1 MRSSATGWR
10 RTRAAQ
16 RCLALWAC
24 LIASAP
30 AWASDSTTPARYLGA
45 ASCAS
50 SACHGSTQ
58 GFSGSEIGHDE
69 YLIWQRRDRHSR
81 AYLSLL
87 TPASEAIAAALGA
100 VPAHEDPQ
108 CLACHASAGL
118 AAEQGPRF
126 QIRDGVDCETCHG
139 PASDWI
145 KTHTAGLR
153 SEAQRSEQDLHPTW
167 NAPDRAQ
174 LCVSCH
180 IGDREH
186 PISHAVMAAGHPPL
200 NFELDTYLA
209 VMPPH
214 HRPEKAAALGKP
226 ATTPLEHWR
235 VGQGAAAR
243 VLLERVHELAE
254 SPSVLPDF
262 GLFDCYA
269 CHHDLQLSRWQRG
282 RAPGLQVGELR
293 LADSALMSLQLWLD
307 AGNSEWAK
315 DWAQAR
321 ASLNASLNRG
331 NPSELIKHRK
341 QLLDL
346 QARIPWR
353 LTDSGGELDQIMKL
367 IQVAGTRY
375 RSDFALAQQAAM
387 LAGVLAEQLSTG
399 ERIAGAELDSA
410 LETLRDSVSDSLAF
424 EPERYAN
431 ANYRFRMLA
440 QSIIDN

>member
-1 MRSSATGWR
+1 MRNSVIQVCLISLTCLSWSGPV
-10 RTRAAQ
+10 RAAESQ
-16 RCLALWAC
+16 
-24 LIASAP
+24 ASA
-30 AWASDSTTPARYLGA
+30 SYLGA

-58 GFSGSEIGHDE
+58 GFSGSKISHDE

-81 AYLSLL
+81 AYLTLL
-87 TPASEAIAAALGA
+87 SPASQAIAAALGTG
-100 VPAHEDPQ
+100 PAHEDPQ

-145 KTHTAGLR
+145 HTHTEGLKQE
-153 SEAQRSEQDLHPTW
+153 SQRLEHGLHPTW
-167 NAPDRAQ
+167 APAARAQ

-180 IGDREH
+180 VGDRER

-214 HRPEKAAALGKP
+214 HRVEKAQVLGKP
-226 ATTPLEHWR
+226 EVTPLEHWR
-235 VGQGAAAR
+235 VGQGAAAQALLAR
-243 VLLERVHELAE
+243 VEDLTE

-269 CHHDLQLSRWQRG
+269 CHHDLQLSRWERG

-307 AGNSEWAK
+307 AANSEWAK
-315 DWAQAR
+315 DWTEAR
-321 ASLNASLNRG
+321 ANLNGSLNRG
-331 NPSELIKHRK
+331 RPEELLKHRQK
-341 QLLDL
+341 LLDL
-346 QARIPWR
+346 YARIPWEV
-353 LTDSGGELDQIMKL
+353 TASGEDLDQIGRL
-367 IQVAGTRY
+367 IRLAGTRY

-387 LAGVLAEQLSTG
+387 LAGVLAEHLSGAGRPAG
-399 ERIAGAELDSA
+399 EELGAA
-410 LETLRDSVSDSLAF
+410 LEALRSTVSDSLAF
-424 EPERYAN
+424 EPDRYAN

-440 QSIIDN
+440 QPLIDN